1 MTGISHMNS
10 TSKYALSAFAAMLSV
25 SAQSQTVIN
34 ASDNAGNYSAWPQA
48 ASSGSGFGNWS
59 YNNATPNG
67 GFSGEFLGT
76 SYTANGGGINSGTG
90 NAFGF
95 YANQGANAEAQAIAP
110 FSAGSLTANQTF
122 SVQMQ
127 DHSITDNGGQEGFS
141 LQDNSGNNI
150 FQFYFNGGASDYF
163 LNVWTGIATGVQ
175 VDSGVGYSSGPLT
188 LSFTQGSA
196 DAWSFA
202 IYEGSTLTATL
213 SSVSTGDSLW
223 NNTISQVDMFSLNGG
238 SARTMGDNDN
248 LYFNNLQVSSPA
260 AVPEPSTLV
269 LCGLSGL
276 AALAVIRRRN

>member
-1 MTGISHMNS
+1 
-10 TSKYALSAFAAMLSV
+10 MLSV

-48 ASSGSGFGNWS
+48 ANNGSGFGNWS
-59 YNNATPNG
+59 YINTTPNG

-76 SYTANGGGINSGTG
+76 SYTANGGGINSSSG

-95 YANQGANAEAQAIAP
+95 YANQGASAEAQAIAP

-127 DHSITDNGGQEGFS
+127 DHSITDNGGQEGFN
-141 LQDNSGNNI
+141 LQDSSGNNI
-150 FQFYFNGGASDYF
+150 FQFYFNGGTSDYS
-163 LNVWTGIATGVQ
+163 LNIWTSIATGVP
-175 VDSGVGYSSGPLT
+175 VDTGVGYSSGPLT
-188 LSFTQGSA
+188 LSYTQGNG

-213 SSVSTGDSLW
+213 SSASTGDSLW
-223 NNTISQVDMFSLNGG
+223 NNTISQVALFSLNGG

-248 LYFNNLQVSSPA
+248 LYFNNLQISSPA
-260 AVPEPSTLV
+260 AVPEPSTMV

-276 AALAVIRRRN
+276 AALLAIRRRR